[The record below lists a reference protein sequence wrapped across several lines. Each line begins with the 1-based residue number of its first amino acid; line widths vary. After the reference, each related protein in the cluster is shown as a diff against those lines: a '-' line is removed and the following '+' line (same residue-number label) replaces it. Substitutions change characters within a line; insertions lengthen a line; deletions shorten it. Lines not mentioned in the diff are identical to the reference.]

1 MGCGAGVARERGLF
15 APRFR
20 ATLTSPEKK
29 LRIWARLSRR
39 EGENPT
45 LMRAHRLCL
54 APGRGLRGP

>member
-1 MGCGAGVARERGLF
+1 MWRAGVARERGLF